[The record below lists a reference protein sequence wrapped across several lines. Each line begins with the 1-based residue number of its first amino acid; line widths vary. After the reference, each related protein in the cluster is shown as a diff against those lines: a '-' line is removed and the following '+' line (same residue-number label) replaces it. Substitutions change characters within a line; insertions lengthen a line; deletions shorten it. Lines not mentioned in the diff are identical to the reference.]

1 MKIII
6 TESQYKM
13 LLESNIE
20 SMQSLIDMA
29 YEGLIDNCEEG
40 HYIRSHHDRI
50 CDPLDVIEEIKV
62 VDSSRGS
69 SMDYHQ
75 KNKIEFINIS
85 VDCYINSIFEY
96 YNLDN
101 FLYELQEEAKNIIG
115 VPVIITK
122 RETINKRK
130 NFDW

>member
-29 YEGLIDNCEEG
+29 YEELKNNCEEG
-40 HYIRSHHDRI
+40 SYIRSHINSI
-50 CDPLDVIEEIKV
+50 CGPVDTIEEIKV

-69 SMDYHQ
+69 VMNYQ
-75 KNKIEFINIS
+75 KNKIEVINIS
-85 VDCYINSIFEY
+85 VDCYIDSIFQY

-122 RETINKRK
+122 RKTINKRK

>member
-1 MKIII
+1 
-6 TESQYKM
+6 M

-29 YEGLIDNCEEG
+29 YEELKNNCEEG
-40 HYIRSHHDRI
+40 SYIRSHINSI
-50 CDPLDVIEEIKV
+50 CGPVDTIEEIKV

-69 SMDYHQ
+69 VMNYQ
-75 KNKIEFINIS
+75 KNKIEVINIS
-85 VDCYINSIFEY
+85 VDCYIDSIFQY

-122 RETINKRK
+122 RKTINKRK

>member
-29 YEGLIDNCEEG
+29 YEELKDNCEKG
-40 HYIRSHHDRI
+40 YYIRSHINSI
-50 CDPLDVIEEIKV
+50 CGPVDTIEEIKV
-62 VDSSRGS
+62 VETSRGS
-69 SMDYHQ
+69 VMNYQ
-75 KNKIEFINIS
+75 NNKTDFINIS
-85 VDCYINSIFEY
+85 VDCYIDSIFQFH
-96 YNLDN
+96 NFDG
-101 FLYELQEEAKNIIG
+101 FLYELQTEAKNIIG

-122 RETINKRK
+122 REIINKRK